1 MTKPEYSLTSKEV
14 EQILAHAGAFGQG
27 TGAYGQGMET
37 RNLAILDLLVALGL
51 RCSEVVALTP
61 ASIIETGNSSVLRV
75 VGKGKHTRDL
85 PLSPA
90 LSIQL
95 RSLMALNRRKHS
107 ESAARGALFLSRSG
121 RPLDRSTVF
130 RIVQAAAKAAN
141 IKSPDPA
148 HEWPWP
154 HLFRHTLARRLLREG
169 TQPRVVQRIL
179 GHSKI
184 ETTIGT
190 YGVPSIEEVAEALDR
205 SRDNGR
211 E

>member
-90 LSIQL
+90 LDTTPVADGPQQAQAQ
-95 RSLMALNRRKHS
+95 RVRREGGLVLEPERPPS
-107 ESAARGALFLSRSG
+107 
-121 RPLDRSTVF
+121 RPLDGLQNR
-130 RIVQAAAKAAN
+130 
-141 IKSPDPA
+141 
-148 HEWPWP
+148 
-154 HLFRHTLARRLLREG
+154 
-169 TQPRVVQRIL
+169 
-179 GHSKI
+179 
-184 ETTIGT
+184 
-190 YGVPSIEEVAEALDR
+190 PS
-205 SRDNGR
+205 GR
-211 E
+211 KGSQHQEPGPGS